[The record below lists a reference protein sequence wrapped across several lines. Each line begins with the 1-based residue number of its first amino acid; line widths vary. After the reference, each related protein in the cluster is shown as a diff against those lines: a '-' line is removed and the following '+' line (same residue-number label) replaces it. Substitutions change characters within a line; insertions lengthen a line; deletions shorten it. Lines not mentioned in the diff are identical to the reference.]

1 MPTIGLLVIHI
12 HLPHSLSLKQKRS
25 LLKSLL
31 NRLHKEFNISVAE
44 IGLNDHWQESLI
56 ACAMVCNDCA
66 FATHSLQKVYTFVE
80 NQFPNLPILDHRIE
94 CF

>member
-1 MPTIGLLVIHI
+1 MPTIGLLVLHL

-25 LLKSLL
+25 SLKSLL

-44 IGLNDHWQESLI
+44 IGLNDHWQESLV
-56 ACAMVCNDCA
+56 ACAIVSNDCA
-66 FATHSLQKVYTFVE
+66 FATQSLQKVHTFVE
-80 NQFPNLPILDHRIE
+80 RQFPNLPILDHRIE